1 MSGPRL
7 SFRTRILLV
16 VLVVALLPLA
26 LLGFWLVGST
36 GRAGEALLLSR
47 LEQGR
52 IDATEVVTTRW
63 VSQRPTL
70 LSVAEAPEIAALL
83 DGEGEGTG
91 WPAGVPRP
99 GATVAAMELEDSVGV
114 IVWRASLAGGQP
126 SKPMDPVRE
135 GEPTFAVRL
144 PLWRGPAD
152 EPSGTLIAH
161 LTADALLPPTELP
174 PSTAGM
180 VIALI
185 DIESGT
191 PLRPVAV
198 DPELLASPEFRW
210 AGDRWLV
217 SGQTFEDPPVR
228 VVLAA
233 PVTPFTAPFR
243 EAASRSAMLV
253 VGVLALGLLLAWG
266 LAVRLTGSLEELS
279 EAAKS
284 VAGGDLKRRVGVRG
298 SDEVAQVA
306 EAFNAMTLN
315 LEQTLDQLSKRE
327 SLAAVGEFAASL
339 AHEVRNPLTAIRL
352 DLQRVQAGLPE
363 DSPLKTTQARAL
375 MEIERL
381 NDTVQQT
388 LVSARAGGSQE
399 GSAVDLRSPLS
410 AAADAARPSFEE
422 RGAHLDLVT
431 GEEPAVIRGDAAALE
446 QLFLNLL
453 LNAARA
459 LASGGR
465 AEASIQRLQGRGFAI
480 LVEDG
485 GVGIPEDLQDR
496 IFEPLFTTNP
506 EGTGLGLTVARRIT
520 EAHGGTIALDSAPG
534 RGTRVTVTLPVDR
547 AGDTAH
553 GTSEASRTL

>member
-26 LLGFWLVGST
+26 LIGFWLVGST

-47 LEQGR
+47 LDQGR
-52 IDATEVVTTRW
+52 LDVVDVITTRW
-63 VSQRPTL
+63 LAQRPAL
-70 LSVAEAPEIAALL
+70 LSVAESPAMAGLL
-83 DGEGEGTG
+83 DGEGDGSG
-91 WPAGVPRP
+91 WPTGVPRP
-99 GATVAAMELEDSVGV
+99 GATVTAMELKDSVGTT
-114 IVWRASLAGGQP
+114 VWSASLADGQP
-126 SKPMDPVRE
+126 SNPMAPVRE
-135 GEPTFAVRL
+135 GEPTFAVRM
-144 PLWRGPAD
+144 PVWRALAA
-152 EPSGTLIAH
+152 EPSATLVAH
-161 LTADALLPPTELP
+161 LTADALLPSTEVP

-180 VIALI
+180 VVALI
-185 DIESGT
+185 DKESGG
-191 PLRPVAV
+191 PLRPVTV
-198 DPELLASPEFRW
+198 DPELLTSPEFRW
-210 AGDRWLV
+210 AEDRWLV
-217 SGQTFEDPPVR
+217 SGHAFEDPPIR

-279 EAAKS
+279 EAAQS
-284 VAGGDLKRRVGVRG
+284 VAGGDLTRRAEVQG
-298 SDEVAQVA
+298 SDEVARVA
-306 EAFNAMTLN
+306 DAFNAMTRN
-315 LEQTLDQLSKRE
+315 LEQTLDQLSKQE

-352 DLQRVQAGLPE
+352 DLQRVLAELPH
-363 DSPLKTTQARAL
+363 DSPLKATQQRAL
-375 MEIERL
+375 MEIARL
-381 NDTVQQT
+381 NDTVEQT
-388 LVSARAGGSQE
+388 LVSARAGGSRD
-399 GSAVDLRSPLS
+399 GSTVDLRSPLS

-422 RGAHLDLVT
+422 RGAHLELT
-431 GEEPAVIRGDAAALE
+431 AGEEPAVVQGDGAALE

-465 AEASIQRLQGRGFAI
+465 AQASIRNVEGGGFAV
-480 LVEDG
+480 LVEDS

-520 EAHGGTIALDSAPG
+520 EAHGGTIALDSTPG
-534 RGTRVTVTLPVDR
+534 RGTRVTVILPVER
-547 AGDTAH
+547 IGERMH
-553 GTSEASRTL
+553 GPAQTP